1 MFLLLRRETGGLI
14 RFDSDVLL
22 TGSFAVPAQKSTE
35 GF

>member
-1 MFLLLRRETGGLI
+1 MRRETGGLI

-22 TGSFAVPAQKSTE
+22 REIFAEPAPKSTE